1 MKKLLVLINVIRMAE
16 CALALE
22 SNAIR
27 LETRTEGFGQTLAT
41 ATETKGVPDGSAL
54 EVWNTTVEANG
65 WKTLTSGSTSV
76 KVCVLNTS
84 DVAVRG
90 GRMTTNETWQSGVV
104 HLLRNN
110 VVVPSGTALTL
121 ANGAITKFT
130 EGVQI
135 VVESGGTLV
144 AQGTMLADSADDAV
158 GGDTNMDGDAPPAS
172 AGVMWVTGC
181 DLVTVRYEDAG
192 GTLFPTRSYTTGQT
206 YGELPVPERDGAIFK
221 GWWTAANG
229 GGVQIRATDVVTTSA
244 PVLFAAWEALGLSL
258 DPVTIDCGAEAGSGS
273 ISVTAN
279 ADWTVTKG
287 ADAGWITVT
296 SASGSGNGT
305 IDFTYAANG
314 AVVPRTAVLTVTLSG
329 TEIAREVIVSQAG
342 AAGVAA
348 PVITPADGTVFEG
361 NARKVSITCATA
373 GARVYYTLDGSIP
386 TENST
391 LLASKAFNVFD
402 TTTIKARAFKD
413 GMAASEITTAKL
425 IRKRGLAEA
434 LNIPLWS
441 VTTDPAFPWVTDDA
455 VAHDGDV
462 CVKSG
467 VISDGE
473 DSGFQTTVSG
483 CGKLSFWWKASCED
497 DPDYDDWDYAVFLVD
512 GVEKAR
518 IDGVT
523 DWEEVEVSL
532 SAGTHTLRWE
542 YRKDESWGE
551 GEDCVWVDQVEWQ
564 EMATETGLPMTW
576 LESQGLVASGSS
588 GDAVSAAVTGD
599 VDGDGMTAY
608 EEYVAG
614 TDPNDPESSF
624 KAEIAVGA
632 DGKPVVTWTPDL
644 LEERQYRVLGK
655 TNLDDAEWL
664 PVEDGH
670 RFFKVEIVGE

>member
-1 MKKLLVLINVIRMAE
+1 MRRLLVLLGMGMSVM
-16 CALALE
+16 CALAVE

-27 LETRTEGFGQTLAT
+27 LETRTEGFGRALAT
-41 ATETKGVPDGSAL
+41 ATETKGSVDGSSSAT
-54 EVWNTTVEANG
+54 WKTTSEANG
-65 WKTLTSGSTSV
+65 WQTLTSGSTSV
-76 KVCVLNTS
+76 KVCVLNKS

-90 GRMTTNETWQSGVV
+90 GRMTTNETWQSGAV

-121 ANGAITKFT
+121 ANGAIAKFT

-158 GGDTNMDGDAPPAS
+158 GGDTNMDGDATTAS
-172 AGVMWVTGC
+172 AGAMWVTGC

-206 YGELPVPERDGAIFK
+206 YGELPVPARDGAIFK

-229 GGVQIRATDVVTTSA
+229 GGVQIRATDVVTTSV
-244 PVLFAAWEALGLSL
+244 PVLYAAWEAMGLSL
-258 DPVTIDCGAEAGSGS
+258 DPGKIDCGAEAGSGS
-273 ISVTAN
+273 IAVAAN
-279 ADWTVTKG
+279 AGWTVTKG
-287 ADAGWITVT
+287 ADASWITVAAT
-296 SASGSGNGT
+296 SGSGNGT
-305 IDFTYAANG
+305 LNFSYAANG

-361 NARKVSITCATA
+361 NARKVSITCATT
-373 GARVYYTLDGSIP
+373 GASVYYTLDGSIP
-386 TENST
+386 TEDST

-441 VTTDPAFPWVTDDA
+441 VTTDTTYPWVTDDEI
-455 VAHDGDV
+455 AHDGDV

-473 DSGFQTTVSG
+473 ASGFQTTVSG

-497 DPDYDDWDYAVFLVD
+497 DPDYDDWDYAVFKVD

-518 IDGVT
+518 IDGIT
-523 DWEEVEVSL
+523 DWVKVDVSL
-532 SAGTHTLRWE
+532 SAGAHTLRWE
-542 YRKDESWGE
+542 YCKDESWGE
-551 GEDCVWVDQVEWQ
+551 GEDCAWVDQIEWQ
-564 EMATETGLPMTW
+564 EMATETGLPLTW

-588 GDAVSAAVTGD
+588 SDAVSAAVTRD

-608 EEYVAG
+608 EEFVAG
-614 TDPNDPESSF
+614 TDPNDPASSF
-624 KAEIAVGA
+624 KADITMDA

-664 PVEDGH
+664 LVEDSH
-670 RFFKVEIVGE
+670 RFFKVEIVAE